1 MDDFNDARSIAEK
14 LTGKS
19 RPKDNEISETT
30 LRLYKRGREQFKNLV
45 LAEVE
50 KLQETHMVGV
60 ETWRGGLDA
69 EKRREFDSKKKV
81 KYQEMQK
88 QLYTETVKEQI
99 TPEELA
105 CITLIDKHKRHLEW
119 DEPNE
124 LEEVREF
131 FQNVVENMD
140 DVPETVM
147 NWVFLGRRK
156 QPARA
161 TKIRK
166 TKK

>member
-1 MDDFNDARSIAEK
+1 MDDFDDARSIAEK

-19 RPKDNEISETT
+19 RSKDDEISETT
-30 LRLYKRGREQFKNLV
+30 LRLYKRGREQFKELV

-60 ETWRGGLDA
+60 ETWRHGLDA
-69 EKRREFDSKKKV
+69 EKRRDFDSKKKI

-88 QLYTETVKEQI
+88 QLYEDAVKEQI

-124 LEEVREF
+124 LEEVRKF
-131 FQNVVENMD
+131 FQDVIEDID
-140 DVPETVM
+140 DVPEVVM
-147 NWVFLGRRK
+147 NWVFLGRRV
-156 QPARA
+156 QPTRT
-161 TKIRK
+161 TKRRK
-166 TKK
+166 SKK